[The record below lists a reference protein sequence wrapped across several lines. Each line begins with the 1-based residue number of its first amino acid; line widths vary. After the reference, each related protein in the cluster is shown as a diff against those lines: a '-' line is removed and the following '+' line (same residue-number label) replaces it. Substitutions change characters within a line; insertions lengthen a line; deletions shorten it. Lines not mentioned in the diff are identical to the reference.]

1 VREGLHGLVGRFRAP
16 ETALII
22 EDVCVRPERVAE
34 CARDLQQ
41 LLGEHGFL
49 AGVAGHASA
58 GNLHFQLTPDF
69 AKPED
74 RERYEAF
81 MDKLGELILDKYD
94 GSMKAEHGTGIAMTP
109 WVEREWGAKATE
121 MMWRAKRLADPDGV
135 LNPGA
140 VLNRDTEA
148 HLTDLKIKPMIEEVA
163 AHCVECGF
171 CEPVCPSRNVTTTP
185 RQRIVLRR
193 EMARQPEGSP
203 VYEALLREFE
213 YDGIQTCATDGSC
226 APSCPLAIDTGALI
240 KDFRARERTERE
252 GRVALEFGK
261 RWRTVESAA
270 RAGLRVGR
278 YGAGPVSSTLRRRVN
293 ADLIPEWPSE
303 GMPPPAPSL
312 PWTSREGAA
321 AVYMP
326 ACINR
331 IFGNPTGMAGHPTLP
346 EALVEVSRRAG
357 LPLWIPDDAAGNC
370 CAVPWSSKGYER
382 GKEFMATKVRES
394 LSRWT
399 DGGKLPLVIDASSCA
414 HGLIQDV
421 GADVEVLDSIAWAHD
436 HLLPELEV
444 KRRVGSVAVH
454 PTCSAGHMQI
464 ATKLEGVAHA
474 LADEVVVPVGTT
486 CCGMAGDRGLLHPE
500 LPRSALRDVKAALD
514 GRIFDA
520 CVSSN
525 RTCELALQQVT
536 GRAYSSFIF
545 LLEELTRG

>member
-1 VREGLHGLVGRFRAP
+1 VGRFRAP

-22 EDVCVRPERVAE
+22 EDVCVRPDRVAD
-34 CARDLQQ
+34 CARDLQA
-41 LLGEHGFL
+41 LLGEHGFIP
-49 AGVAGHASA
+49 GVAGHASA

-74 RERYEAF
+74 RERYETF

-121 MMWRAKRLADPDGV
+121 MMWRVKRLADPDGV

-140 VLNRDTEA
+140 VLNRDAGA
-148 HLTDLKIKPMIEEVA
+148 HLSDLKIQPVIEEVA

-213 YDGIQTCATDGSC
+213 YDGIQTCAADGSC

-252 GRVALEFGK
+252 ERVALEVAK

-278 YGAGPVSSTLRRRVN
+278 YGARPVSSTLRRRVN

-312 PWTSREGAA
+312 PPTSREGAA

-346 EALVEVSRRAG
+346 EALVEVSKRAG

-382 GKEFMATKVRES
+382 GKEFMAAKVRES

-399 DGGKLPLVIDASSCA
+399 EGGKLPLVIDASSCA

-436 HLLPELEV
+436 HLLPKLEV
-444 KRRVGSVAVH
+444 NRRVGSVAVH

-464 ATKLEGVAHA
+464 ATKLEGVARA

-514 GRIFDA
+514 GRSFDA

-545 LLEELTRG
+545 LLEELTRV